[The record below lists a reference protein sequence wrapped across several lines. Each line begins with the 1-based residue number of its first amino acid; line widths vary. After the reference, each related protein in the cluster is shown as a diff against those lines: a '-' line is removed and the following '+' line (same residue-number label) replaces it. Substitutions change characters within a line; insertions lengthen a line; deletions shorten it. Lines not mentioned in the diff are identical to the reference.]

1 MLVDFCLQASTH
13 AWKSWR
19 SSYWKIKCFF
29 NLETTMRCPCL
40 SYHSSQWFIR
50 LNICFQSFHCYQH
63 AWVVRNN
70 CYWHQHPLLSVYPH
84 LFSCIRRI
92 SGRMTY
98 FMTFN
103 CFEIQNI
110 LWFLHYFVILAKYL
124 WFNLN
129 LCLLDCLTIFG

>member
-1 MLVDFCLQASTH
+1 MLVDFFLKASTH

-19 SSYWKIKCFF
+19 SSYWKIKCCF

-70 CYWHQHPLLSVYPH
+70 CYWHQLPSLSVYPH

-92 SGRMTY
+92 SGTK
-98 FMTFN
+98 
-103 CFEIQNI
+103 
-110 LWFLHYFVILAKYL
+110 KYL
-124 WFNLN
+124 RYKIFYIQ
-129 LCLLDCLTIFG
+129 LLWDTKYLVVFALFRDSCKIFMV